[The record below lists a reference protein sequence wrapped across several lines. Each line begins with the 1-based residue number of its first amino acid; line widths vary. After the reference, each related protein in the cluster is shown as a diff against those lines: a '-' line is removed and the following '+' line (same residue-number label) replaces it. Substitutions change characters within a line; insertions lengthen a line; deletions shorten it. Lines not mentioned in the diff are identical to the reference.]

1 MPGSRVRDQRQTRVG
16 QVLLECQYDLGDT
29 CHPHNGHA
37 RECGESNFRPRFET
51 GAFVRAVYPVI
62 DDVDAEIV
70 GRLFPCRAQP
80 RVVRL
85 PHIHMDDAFRGRA
98 VEERHRSRFGEVDEV
113 IDDDEIAGVR
123 SHATHHVDGQNLR
136 DTEVDHRLD
145 VRPVV
150 HHVRRHRMVV
160 SVPRDEHRAPVMQR
174 ADPRSSGSEG
184 RVHGDVFGITKIIE
198 CVEAGAGNDSQCPLR
213 PLCLV
218 RFWCSRTHGTQPSGA
233 RAGLRD
239 RTRRATAPI
248 TV

>member
-1 MPGSRVRDQRQTRVG
+1 
-16 QVLLECQYDLGDT
+16 
-29 CHPHNGHA
+29 
-37 RECGESNFRPRFET
+37 
-51 GAFVRAVYPVI
+51 
-62 DDVDAEIV
+62 
-70 GRLFPCRAQP
+70 
-80 RVVRL
+80 
-85 PHIHMDDAFRGRA
+85 MDDAFRGGA

-160 SVPRDEHRAPVMQR
+160 SVPRDEHRAPVMHG

-184 RVHGDVFGITKIIE
+184 RVHGDVLGITKIIE
-198 CVEAGAGNDSQCPLR
+198 CVEAGAGNDSQCPR
-213 PLCLV
+213 SSLCLLRLLRLL
-218 RFWCSRTHGTQPSGA
+218 RFLSSRTHGTQPSGA

-248 TV
+248 RVWDRRCGR